1 MYTWKTTHSYLHLT
15 KIQVC
20 KTVNYHPNEYSACHI
35 SEPRCRKL
43 KPSQGRGQWDS
54 CHGRRA
60 CTASQCSFLPIL
72 QENWYWEGHAW
83 EAEMCSRPGQ
93 TESVLSATR
102 FSFCEQNGTIPCSL
116 EQACSMTNPA
126 PLPSCKGSWTSH
138 EHHKM
143 CLSLW
148 NKMATDGISD
158 VASLQFMRLQMGYT
172 CLSRA

>member
-20 KTVNYHPNEYSACHI
+20 KTVNYHPNEYSARHI

-54 CHGRRA
+54 CQEQRA

-93 TESVLSATR
+93 TESVLSTTGSVFASR
-102 FSFCEQNGTIPCSL
+102 MVQFHVVQSRPVPWPIL
-116 EQACSMTNPA
+116 LHY
-126 PLPSCKGSWTSH
+126 PLAKGVEPVTSIIKCAYRS
-138 EHHKM
+138 EIK
-143 CLSLW
+143 W
-148 NKMATDGISD
+148 
-158 VASLQFMRLQMGYT
+158 QQME
-172 CLSRA
+172 

>member
-43 KPSQGRGQWDS
+43 SS
-54 CHGRRA
+54 HRRA
-60 CTASQCSFLPIL
+60 EGSETAVKSS
-72 QENWYWEGHAW
+72 GHAQQASALFFPFCKRIGTGKGMP
-83 EAEMCSRPGQ
+83 ERLRCAPDLGKP
-93 TESVLSATR
+93 ESVLSAPR
-102 FSFCEQNGTIPCSL
+102 LSFCEQNGTIPCSP

-158 VASLQFMRLQMGYT
+158 VASFQFM
-172 CLSRA
+172 